1 MISMFLQL
9 KGMALQIRLKLM
21 THKIAFVKLCIKTSN
36 FWNDEVKCITEVV
49 SIAISFLV
57 YTNIFGLLHKE
68 KVEFMIYTLQPS

>member
-1 MISMFLQL
+1 MHKNQQL
-9 KGMALQIRLKLM
+9 LERR
-21 THKIAFVKLCIKTSN
+21 S
-36 FWNDEVKCITEVV
+36 KCITEVV